1 MRILAYETRTC
12 QPEFLGDFRASLF
25 SDFDPRHLNAT
36 HVSALVVLPIV
47 SGGNHDVPLK
57 DLDLETVRE
66 VAPFCLGLGQV
77 PQAEFLLLL

>member
-66 VAPFCLGLGQV
+66 VAPFRLGLGQV
-77 PQAEFLLLL
+77 SQAEFLLLL